1 MRFTNDREE
10 KVTRFEDLDTGDYF
24 RINDSFYMKLNTYD
38 DDGDYYAVNLETGD
52 MFTFCD
58 EEVTLINIKEIVYE
72 DV

>member
-24 RINDSFYMKLNTYD
+24 RINDSFYMKLSTYD
-38 DDGDYYAVNLETGD
+38 DDGDYYAVDLETGD